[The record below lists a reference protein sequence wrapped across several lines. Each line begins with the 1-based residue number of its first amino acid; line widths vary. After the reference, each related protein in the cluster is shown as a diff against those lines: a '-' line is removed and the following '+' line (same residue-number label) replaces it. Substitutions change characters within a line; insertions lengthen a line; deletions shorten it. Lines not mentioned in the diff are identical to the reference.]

1 MQRYHLDVTVRREL
15 GKTLGAIK
23 AAAWV
28 RIAGIHI
35 HDCFS
40 LKAEGQRFKG
50 RVVFGCL
57 ASRVG
62 ARRLRGLGR
71 WRGKRGPPRW

>member
-40 LKAEGQRFKG
+40 LKAEGANDSKA
-50 RVVFGCL
+50 VWCL
-57 ASRVG
+57 AV
-62 ARRLRGLGR
+62 
-71 WRGKRGPPRW
+71 